1 MRGAVGSKIESGK
14 GSKKSSEQGV
24 QIFWQLQKVPMSYKL
39 GRSCFDCLG
48 AWFWTLRITSIR
60 RRNWSCCKQATER
73 RHAVRCGAVR
83 WAPMTSSVR
92 LRKRKEEKNISRSR
106 TDRQTDRQK
115 ANYSKGFAPVF
126 QSGVGLLA
134 FAFFPSLHDVKSQY
148 EFRELFRQWQRGE

>member
-1 MRGAVGSKIESGK
+1 MTVLEPGFGPYVLHQFDGGIGVVVSKQPRGG
-14 GSKKSSEQGV
+14 
-24 QIFWQLQKVPMSYKL
+24 M
-39 GRSCFDCLG
+39 
-48 AWFWTLRITSIR
+48 
-60 RRNWSCCKQATER
+60 
-73 RHAVRCGAVR
+73 RCGAVW